1 MSFRRCSPCHDS
13 LPKQSD
19 VLQDMSDSSL
29 DELGS
34 DDDISST
41 GNQENGTQEATV

>member
-1 MSFRRCSPCHDS
+1 MLRRCSPRHDS
-13 LPKQSD
+13 LSKQSN

-29 DELGS
+29 DELCS
-34 DDDISST
+34 EDDISTT